1 MAESLTISFCEHN
14 SSPAR
19 YVALRG
25 GGKGGGVGGEKH
37 DQFSAEPPDNE
48 EIRTLLVYIV
58 FQHLL
63 ILCICRQKQN
73 VTINTNSWSSLSP
86 TPSPTT
92 LVAFPDYTPNNL
104 QVGPRGRGYQRYK
117 QWKTGQRLGMR
128 PKTEQR
134 LGMRPKTEHE
144 LGMRPKEQ
152 YPGYKEKP
160 FLLIWMIPFYFHVV
174 VESVHEKQLIL
185 LSDILC

>member
-1 MAESLTISFCEHN
+1 M
-14 SSPAR
+14 SPSTPTAGLA
-19 YVALRG
+19 Y
-25 GGKGGGVGGEKH
+25 
-37 DQFSAEPPDNE
+37 PPA
-48 EIRTLLVYIV
+48 
-58 FQHLL
+58 
-63 ILCICRQKQN
+63 
-73 VTINTNSWSSLSP
+73 
-86 TPSPTT
+86 PSPTT
-92 LVAFPDYTPNNL
+92 LVSFPDYTPNNL
-104 QVGPRGRGYQRYK
+104 QVGRGYQRYK

-134 LGMRPKTEHE
+134 LGMRPKTGHE

-185 LSDILC
+185 LSDILCWQSTMVSLSLVPGPHHCLVLIAYSTQNGRRRSQTFVIHFCISSVNV